1 MNLCISVMGEVN
13 KPGRFNIDRDC
24 ITVIDALSMAGDLT
38 IYGQRNNVLVQR
50 VEDGVMKA
58 YRIDLTSGE
67 QVYTSPAYYLM
78 QDDVVYV
85 EPNPVK
91 ARQSTVNGNNLL
103 STSFWISIASLI
115 ASIINIIIP

>member
-1 MNLCISVMGEVN
+1 
-13 KPGRFNIDRDC
+13 
-24 ITVIDALSMAGDLT
+24 
-38 IYGQRNNVLVQR
+38 
-50 VEDGVMKA
+50 
-58 YRIDLTSGE
+58 
-67 QVYTSPAYYLM
+67 M